1 MGAREK
7 NIATM
12 EAGLKKLE
20 TQEQKY
26 SAELDKALSEYAE
39 LKAQAAELDPVELH
53 EARNAIRP
61 VQEKEVEQQL
71 EGTMHEKP
79 SLIMLL
85 SAKQEASRLLGED
98 AEEEVRV
105 LRQPGEGGR
114 ERGGVHSR
122 LQEPLGNGVT
132 SVGYQLRHALGVS
145 VQRDASAA
153 AGRSKE

>member
-1 MGAREK
+1 MGGAVHTLLQIQLRSHVRRHDS
-7 NIATM
+7 NLPLRSSLVFLPLRIDR
-12 EAGLKKLE
+12 
-20 TQEQKY
+20 
-26 SAELDKALSEYAE
+26 S
-39 LKAQAAELDPVELH
+39 DPLRC
-53 EARNAIRP
+53 A
-61 VQEKEVEQQL
+61 
-71 EGTMHEKP
+71 
-79 SLIMLL
+79 
-85 SAKQEASRLLGED
+85 RLLLRVDPIRGED

-105 LRQPGEGGR
+105 LRHPGEGGR